1 MCMKVFRDVF
11 AAIMIGIIGGLAVS
25 VFSYYQEH
33 KEGGILQT
41 AQAIVNS
48 FDVVAGAYSDLNEE
62 SMFADLQADGLKTQ
76 AIATF
81 KNVDGSEESV
91 IALGDEEDEPYS
103 GILRFHV
110 RANSD
115 SKEDQ
120 ELKMAVK
127 DDVVNYLEPLLKK
140 CGNVEESKDVI
151 VNQLQNIYTTA
162 VNTIVEQGYDY
173 DVKVYITQEMF
184 PAKKYGDLTFPAGN
198 YQALRIDIGQAK
210 GQNWWCVMFPPLC
223 FVDESTAVVS
233 LEGKEALRRA
243 LTSEEYEALYSY
255 YLGDGV
261 WNEHTKNCEKKEQ
274 NEDEEI
280 TIKGESFFYNWCKE
294 HIEAMKE

>member
-1 MCMKVFRDVF
+1 MKVFRDVF

-48 FDVVAGAYSDLNEE
+48 FDVVAGAYSNLDEE
-62 SMFADLQADGLKTQ
+62 SMFADLQADGLESQ

-115 SKEDQ
+115 SKADQ

-127 DDVVNYLEPLLKK
+127 DDVVSYLEPLLKK
-140 CGNVEESKDVI
+140 CDNVEESKDVI
-151 VNQLQNIYTTA
+151 VNQLQNIYTIA

-233 LEGKEALRRA
+233 VEGKEALRRA

-294 HIEAMKE
+294 HIEALKE

>member
-1 MCMKVFRDVF
+1 MKVFRDVF

-48 FDVVAGAYSDLNEE
+48 FDVVAGAYSDLDEE
-62 SMFADLQADGLKTQ
+62 SMFADLQADGLESQ

-115 SKEDQ
+115 SKADQ

-127 DDVVNYLEPLLKK
+127 DDVVSYLEPLLKK
-140 CGNVEESKDVI
+140 CDNVEESKDVI
-151 VNQLQNIYTTA
+151 VNQLQNIYTIA

-233 LEGKEALRRA
+233 VEGKEALRRA

-294 HIEAMKE
+294 HIEALKE

>member
-1 MCMKVFRDVF
+1 MKVFRDVF

-48 FDVVAGAYSDLNEE
+48 FDVVAGAYSDLDEE
-62 SMFADLQADGLKTQ
+62 SMFADLQADGLETQ

-115 SKEDQ
+115 SKADQ

-127 DDVVNYLEPLLKK
+127 DDVVSYLEPLLKK
-140 CGNVEESKDVI
+140 CDNVEESKDVI
-151 VNQLQNIYTTA
+151 VNQLQNIYTIA

-233 LEGKEALRRA
+233 VEGKEALRRA

-294 HIEAMKE
+294 HIEALKE

>member
-1 MCMKVFRDVF
+1 MKVFRDVF

>member
-1 MCMKVFRDVF
+1 MKVFRDVF

-48 FDVVAGAYSDLNEE
+48 FDVVAGAYSNLDEE
-62 SMFADLQADGLKTQ
+62 SMFADLQADGLESQ

-115 SKEDQ
+115 SKADQ

-127 DDVVNYLEPLLKK
+127 DDVVSYLEPLLKK
-140 CGNVEESKDVI
+140 CDNVEESKDVI
-151 VNQLQNIYTTA
+151 VNQLQNIYTIA

-184 PAKKYGDLTFPAGN
+184 PTKKYGDLTFPAGN

-233 LEGKEALRRA
+233 VEGKEALRRA

-294 HIEAMKE
+294 HIEALKE